1 VRKSDRCMHCLL
13 GSDMKGILC
22 VSHGERC
29 MSGVWRVRTESEKD
43 VGVCMTV
50 FGWFSEGI
58 WMSRSL

>member
-1 VRKSDRCMHCLL
+1 MHCLL